1 MVCIIIIYKLNS
13 ITFVLFIKENLSK
26 LTKEDVD
33 TPEQLEKLNRVILR
47 SLITNLMKVGNSK

>member
-1 MVCIIIIYKLNS
+1 M
-13 ITFVLFIKENLSK
+13 LFIKENLSK

>member
-1 MVCIIIIYKLNS
+1 
-13 ITFVLFIKENLSK
+13 VLFIKENLSK
-26 LTKEDVD
+26 LTKEDAD